1 MMQHIITQASSY
13 AAQIDNL
20 IDLITVIVGI
30 WFVVAQYVFFSFIFK
45 YSRKKNQKASYI
57 TGESHE
63 EGKWIHRAHYTVIAC
78 DIVIL
83 IFAVLAWR
91 HVKQELPPAESTIRI
106 LGQQWAWKFTDPG
119 ADNLLDTADDVTT
132 IDELHVKVNTV
143 YHFKL
148 EAKDVLH
155 SFSVPV
161 FRLKQDAIPGRVI
174 TGWFKPTKTGE
185 FDIQCVE
192 MCGIGHGIMG
202 ARIFVETEEQHQAW
216 LTQMKTASIPSTDKT
231 IALKK

>member
-1 MMQHIITQASSY
+1 
-13 AAQIDNL
+13 
-20 IDLITVIVGI
+20 
-30 WFVVAQYVFFSFIFK
+30 
-45 YSRKKNQKASYI
+45 
-57 TGESHE
+57 
-63 EGKWIHRAHYTVIAC
+63 
-78 DIVIL
+78 
-83 IFAVLAWR
+83 
-91 HVKQELPPAESTIRI
+91 
-106 LGQQWAWKFTDPG
+106 
-119 ADNLLDTADDVTT
+119 
-132 IDELHVKVNTV
+132 
-143 YHFKL
+143 
-148 EAKDVLH
+148 
-155 SFSVPV
+155 VPV